1 MEERGFSSETLTR
14 CLRFWRFQGFPL
26 SKVDETFFGGHGSD
40 PPWAAQ
46 PAARQRAVWAGR
58 QRKGY
63 SSIPA
68 IVATIVATA
77 TLQ

>member
-1 MEERGFSSETLTR
+1 MRF
-14 CLRFWRFQGFPL
+14 LRYEGFPL
-26 SKVDETFFGGHGSD
+26 SKLDEIFFGGHGPD

-46 PAARQRAVWAGR
+46 PAARQRAVSAGR